1 MGMRHGIFVHFYR
14 LLSNFRKKMA
24 SLNDK
29 TTSFRTRKYV
39 SLGQAFTPFITR
51 GNNGVS
57 IKLWCYSGNSS
68 TPPIGVEPMT
78 F

>member
-1 MGMRHGIFVHFYR
+1 MRLLYGIVVHFYR
-14 LLSNFRKKMA
+14 LLSNVREKMK

-29 TTSFRTRKYV
+29 TASFRTRKYV

-51 GNNGVS
+51 VNNGVWMKGTLLT
-57 IKLWCYSGNSS
+57 IE
-68 TPPIGVEPMT
+68 VD